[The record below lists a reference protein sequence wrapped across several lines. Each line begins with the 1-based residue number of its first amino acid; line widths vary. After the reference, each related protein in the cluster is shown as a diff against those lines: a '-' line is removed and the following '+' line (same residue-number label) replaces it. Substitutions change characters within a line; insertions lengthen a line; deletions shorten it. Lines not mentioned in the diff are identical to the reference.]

1 MYLAFSGMVEVG
13 LDDPENLSHLGHFDG
28 SSEKLN
34 VTGPGKTGLIYTK
47 YTCSYYGKYL
57 LFCICY
63 PKSVSCIE
71 FFMDLCTYDDILD
84 AI

>member
-1 MYLAFSGMVEVG
+1 MQIVQDIIDVH
-13 LDDPENLSHLGHFDG
+13 ENINFL
-28 SSEKLN
+28 KI
-34 VTGPGKTGLIYTK
+34 VTGPGKIGLIYTK

-63 PKSVSCIE
+63 PISVCFIE
-71 FFMDLCTYDDILD
+71 FVVDLWMYDDVLG